1 MHDPN
6 FKVAIKV
13 LDKLKYKED
22 IGSINEEVTCLQQ
35 LDHPNIVRYYETYND
50 VDYIYMVMEY
60 VNGDD
65 LFDLMK
71 KEKKKRFSEKKAAH
85 YLKSLFEAIN
95 HCHA

>member
-65 LFDLMK
+65 LF
-71 KEKKKRFSEKKAAH
+71 
-85 YLKSLFEAIN
+85 N
-95 HCHA
+95 